1 MVAGDRTTEQKIS
14 FELHREKRYH
24 TYMCIAIIKLMLI
37 VKYEHQREVDTIDVN
52 WYNTTAPYK
61 LGASNW
67 QTKLMMAS

>member
-1 MVAGDRTTEQKIS
+1 
-14 FELHREKRYH
+14 
-24 TYMCIAIIKLMLI
+24 MLI